1 MDGCRQGWRKRLA
14 FPRQDVRIV
23 NWADV
28 VILLF
33 GKRFR
38 GIAIGNAEITVRRV
52 ARNMR
57 RRVHG
62 NTCMPDKHGNQ

>member
-1 MDGCRQGWRKRLA
+1 M
-14 FPRQDVRIV
+14 RIV